1 MRERE
6 RYWREFFCNGY
17 IYYYKQVSKTGA
29 EGQTLEEAKTINK
42 SLLTLG
48 NVINAL
54 TEKNVSS
61 KIVDTCH
68 LSLPPPDHVTQ

>member
-1 MRERE
+1 M
-6 RYWREFFCNGY
+6 
-17 IYYYKQVSKTGA
+17 SKTGA

-54 TEKNVSS
+54 TEKNVRDTAR
-61 KIVDTCH
+61 DTCH
-68 LSLPPPDHVTQ
+68 TLLRT